1 MSVRK
6 GCFGHTN
13 NRLERL
19 QFILNKYNAWL
30 EYFIWLTRPSTL
42 SKTSASGFRAKN
54 ELRADVCN
62 PMESVQTINSSYGL
76 LFMFPLSRTLSKEK
90 NPWDCIPA
98 EILQKSFESNG
109 ALIP

>member
-1 MSVRK
+1 MLARSRCQVS
-6 GCFGHTN
+6 HN
-13 NRLERL
+13 E
-19 QFILNKYNAWL
+19 YNAWL

-98 EILQKSFESNG
+98 EILQKSFEPNG